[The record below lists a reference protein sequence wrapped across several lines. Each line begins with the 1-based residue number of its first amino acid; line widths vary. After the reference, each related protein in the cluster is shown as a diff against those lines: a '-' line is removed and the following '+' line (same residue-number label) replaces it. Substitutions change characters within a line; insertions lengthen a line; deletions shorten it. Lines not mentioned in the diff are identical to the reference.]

1 MINIYI
7 VMKVAKVK
15 DHYTDEEFKKLFS
28 TCKNDAILYNRL
40 VFIRSIKNGNT
51 IKETAKILDI
61 DARTGSRWLKR
72 YNEMGIDGL
81 KPKFELRGSKCKL
94 SDEQLTILEEKINEE
109 GTAFTIKKAQKFISE
124 NFSIEYS
131 YKQVWE
137 ITRKKLNLN
146 YGKPFLKYNERPENY
161 KEEFKKI

>member
-1 MINIYI
+1 
-7 VMKVAKVK
+7 MKVAKVK

-72 YNEMGIDGL
+72 YNEMGIDG
-81 KPKFELRGSKCKL
+81 SKTFGLGTYKYWDCGNK
-94 SDEQLTILEEKINEE
+94 SFYITSNMILI
-109 GTAFTIKKAQKFISE
+109 IISL
-124 NFSIEYS
+124 FM
-131 YKQVWE
+131 
-137 ITRKKLNLN
+137 LC
-146 YGKPFLKYNERPENY
+146 
-161 KEEFKKI
+161 

>member
-81 KPKFELRGSKCKL
+81 KPKFELRGTKCKL

-109 GTAFTIKKAQKFISE
+109 GTAFTIKKAQEGSEKF
-124 NFSIEYS
+124 NF
-131 YKQVWE
+131 KQE
-137 ITRKKLNLN
+137 SNTNI
-146 YGKPFLKYNERPENY
+146 KY
-161 KEEFKKI
+161 